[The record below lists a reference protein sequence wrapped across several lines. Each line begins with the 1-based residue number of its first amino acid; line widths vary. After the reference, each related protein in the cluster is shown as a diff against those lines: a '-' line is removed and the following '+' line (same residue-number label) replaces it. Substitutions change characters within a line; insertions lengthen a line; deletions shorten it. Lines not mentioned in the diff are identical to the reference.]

1 MISRI
6 KFEGPSL
13 DSDLVEVSVDSVS
26 KGTFL
31 ISPAEALLKTGSVY
45 KRWRKG
51 SLPALKSVVL
61 YQKCCPISKLLVV
74 GCAPLTE
81 RAGKCVNTRQPY
93 TGRTFHLFNFTGHIH
108 VLTNKST
115 TYLLSL
121 TLVASKRIRQPVPI
135 NWNSSPGLSY
145 LSLLALMKQYFQ
157 EGNHMEKLTY
167 VLLVLVLGTVG
178 FSLTRDRNL
187 TTATAA
193 GQEDA
198 ERKYREHNKKIK
210 ERFPTVD
217 YNKLDPPDPE
227 KKAKKKRYNDGNWV
241 YSNVG
246 PDINEAILT
255 PEPHVTFPPLPV
267 GESDIVV
274 VGTIGSGEAHL
285 SDNKKNIFSEF
296 TLIVEEVL
304 KSKMSGIG
312 QGSVLTAD
320 RIGGHVIYPNG
331 QKFLYRVF
339 GVNMPQVGSR
349 YLLFLT
355 AKHNKEDLSILT
367 AYELAEAG
375 AVPLDE
381 QLPETAALKGVRE
394 KDILQSVRGL
404 IANSK

>member
-1 MISRI
+1 
-6 KFEGPSL
+6 
-13 DSDLVEVSVDSVS
+13 
-26 KGTFL
+26 
-31 ISPAEALLKTGSVY
+31 
-45 KRWRKG
+45 
-51 SLPALKSVVL
+51 
-61 YQKCCPISKLLVV
+61 
-74 GCAPLTE
+74 
-81 RAGKCVNTRQPY
+81 
-93 TGRTFHLFNFTGHIH
+93 
-108 VLTNKST
+108 
-115 TYLLSL
+115 
-121 TLVASKRIRQPVPI
+121 
-135 NWNSSPGLSY
+135 
-145 LSLLALMKQYFQ
+145 
-157 EGNHMEKLTY
+157 MEKLTY
-167 VLLVLVLGTVG
+167 VLLVLVLGTLG
-178 FSLTRDRNL
+178 FSLAHNRKL

-193 GQEDA
+193 GQDDA

-217 YNKLDPPDPE
+217 YNKLDSADPA
-227 KKAKKKRYNDGNWV
+227 KKAKKNRYNDGDWV

-246 PDINEAILT
+246 PDINEAIYT

-267 GESDIVV
+267 AESDIVV

-296 TLIVEEVL
+296 SLIVEEVL
-304 KSKMSGIG
+304 KAGTPGIG

-355 AKHNKEDLSILT
+355 SKHNKEDLAILT
-367 AYELAEAG
+367 AYELTQTG

-381 QLPETAALKGVRE
+381 QLPQTASLNGVSE
-394 KDILQSVRGL
+394 KDILQRVRGL